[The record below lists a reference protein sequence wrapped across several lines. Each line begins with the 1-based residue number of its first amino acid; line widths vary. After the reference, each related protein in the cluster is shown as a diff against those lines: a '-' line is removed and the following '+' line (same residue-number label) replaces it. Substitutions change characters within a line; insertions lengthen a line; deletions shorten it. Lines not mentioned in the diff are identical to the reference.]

1 MPHAS
6 VIIATHNRANEL
18 RACLAALSRQRARG
32 TFEVVVVDN
41 GSHDETPSVLAAAES
56 ASVRHVY
63 EAQPNRAR
71 ARNAGIEAARGELI
85 IFCDDDTVAPEGFV
99 AAHVA
104 AHAAA
109 PNSVVSGPI
118 INVRDETHLIE
129 PSHRHYSRAFFC
141 TCNVS
146 VNRAALLAV
155 GGFDEQYNLYGWEDT
170 DLGIRLR
177 AKGLRRLFAWPAFL
191 YHVKPLQSHALE
203 RRRAL
208 ATEKGTMAARF
219 VRKTPSWPVK
229 LATGAYGANFVRAA
243 VFAMA
248 PMRRLCERLAN
259 GARPGSLLAAW
270 ATETLVDAAYV
281 DALKSALRQ
290 PRC

>member
-18 RACLAALSRQRARG
+18 RACLAALSRQSARDS
-32 TFEVVVVDN
+32 FEVVVVDN
-41 GSHDETPSVLAAAES
+41 GSHDETPAVLAAAAG
-56 ASVRHVY
+56 ASVRRVY
-63 EAQPNRAR
+63 EAQPNRAK
-71 ARNAGIEAARGELI
+71 ARNAGIAAARGELI
-85 IFCDDDTVAPEGFV
+85 IFCDDDTLAPEGFV

-118 INVRDETHLIE
+118 INVPDAAHLVR

-146 VNRAALLAV
+146 VSRTALLAV
-155 GGFDEQYNLYGWEDT
+155 GGFDEQYDLYGWEDT

-177 AKGLRRLFAWPAFL
+177 TKGLRRIFAWPAYL
-191 YHVKPLQSHALE
+191 YHIKPPHPHALE

-229 LATGAYGANFVRAA
+229 LATGAYAANFARAA
-243 VFAMA
+243 IFTAA

-259 GARPGSLLAAW
+259 GARPGSMLAAW
-270 ATETLVDAAYV
+270 ATETLVDAAYI

-290 PRC
+290 PQC